1 MQGRLSLRER
11 LVILLVA
18 AVLPM
23 FALSIWLAAGEV
35 RERIGLAQNQLLFAS
50 SLLAANQDRAVDAA
64 EQLLGA
70 VAGMPD
76 LLPASRNR
84 ARCQTYFEN
93 LRERYPM
100 YSNMGLLGADGD
112 VFCHARGATGDAGAA
127 DREYF
132 QAALA
137 QRRFVMGAPIVG
149 RLTGRRSI
157 PFALPVLEGGR
168 VAGVVFAT
176 LDLEHASAELTRAQI
191 PPAARV
197 LVADRHGRVLM
208 EHPRREGRPV
218 PRMLQHPEFEEAA
231 RHRRSG
237 VGEGVDAGGEQRIYA
252 FAPGRL
258 VGDEGFIVRVG
269 MSREAALAGGYR
281 QLYDALALLALAL
294 LATLAVAWWVGG
306 RVIVKPANQI
316 LGVVRRLE
324 QGNLDVRV
332 PLQNGS
338 PRGEFARIGAAFNL
352 MADSLQ
358 LRRLDLETELGR
370 SRSAYAALDLVINS
384 MQEALIAVTS
394 TGQFLMFNQAAARL
408 FPLAGPAPVQRQWR
422 QLFGFYHPDGITP
435 YELDELPLVRSAR
448 GESGRQSLLFVRNSQ
463 VPEGRML
470 QCSWQPI
477 HGEGGINGGLVV
489 FTDVTELE
497 RLQAEQAAQF
507 AQLQETQR
515 KLVEAQRIG
524 RVGNWE
530 LDLRS
535 GRLWWS
541 EEVYGLFGVRP
552 NEFEPSLTGFE
563 QRVHPDDRALLKPA
577 RDSALRDGKGVNL
590 EYRVIKSDG
599 SIAWMY
605 EIGEAR
611 LGEQGDPVW
620 FGGVVQ
626 DVTERKLV
634 EQALMASERE
644 LQEYTLMLQRA
655 AEAAQLIMAHP
666 SLEATLQEV
675 ADQARRVIGARHG
688 LVTLTG
694 NGHGALPARSFSGDA
709 DAAIPAGAL
718 LTVPLVSR
726 SGRHIGRL
734 QVSGKHAGGFT
745 QRDEYVLLE
754 LAQLAAIA
762 VENARLFT
770 EIRELNAG
778 LEARI
783 AERTKE
789 LVRQEQLYRTLAQ
802 QAPEVVWNTD
812 ATGARL
818 TFLNR
823 AWYEL
828 VGGTPDDWLG
838 QSGLAAIHPDDRD
851 AVTANWRRCC
861 TTLETFT
868 GVRRV
873 LARDGSYH
881 TMSYKGA
888 PVLDERGQVAFWVGI
903 DADITEQKAIE
914 LALRNSNQELEA
926 FSYSVSHDLR
936 APLGAIGGFSM
947 ALMRKLEGEPDDR
960 VRHYLARIQ
969 AGVEK
974 MEQLIEALLSLAKV
988 ARAPLTYGAVDL
1000 TAIARETLEGLQ
1012 MQQPERRVEA
1022 LVHDGLVAQGDARL
1036 LRVMLENLLGNAWKF
1051 TSQRSHARIEVGRV
1065 QDGHVFFVR
1074 DNGVGFDMAYA
1085 GKLFGAF
1092 QRLHT
1097 EAEFP
1102 GTGIGLATVRRI
1114 VARHQGRVWAESQ
1127 LGEETTFFF
1136 ILSETAP
1143 PAWLAGDPAL
1153 AKPA

>member
-11 LVILLVA
+11 LVILMVA
-18 AVLPM
+18 AVLPI
-23 FALSIWLAAGEV
+23 FALSIWFAA
-35 RERIGLAQNQLLFAS
+35 RETRSRIDLAQSQLLFAA
-50 SLLAANQDRAVDAA
+50 SLLATSEGKAVDAA

-70 VAGMPD
+70 ISAIPD
-76 LLPASRNR
+76 LRSWGHDR
-84 ARCQTYFEN
+84 ARCQSYFQS

-100 YSNMGLLGADGD
+100 YSNIGLLAPDGLP
-112 VFCHARGATGDAGAA
+112 VCHASGTMGDASAA
-127 DREYF
+127 DRAYF
-132 QAALA
+132 RDTLS
-137 QRRFVMGAPIVG
+137 QRRFVMGEAIVG
-149 RLTGRRSI
+149 RLSGRSAI
-157 PFALPVLEGGR
+157 PFALPVLENGEP
-168 VAGVVFAT
+168 VAVVFAT
-176 LDLEHASAELTRAQI
+176 LDLALAAQELSRFRL
-191 PPAARV
+191 PDGARV
-197 LVADRHGRVLM
+197 MVADRRGQVLM
-208 EHPRREGRPV
+208 EYPAEGGRSV
-218 PRMLQHPEFEEAA
+218 PRITAHPEFQEAA
-231 RHRRSG
+231 RNHTSG
-237 VGEGVDAGGEQRIYA
+237 VGEGRDATGEDRIYA
-252 FAPGRL
+252 YAPSRL
-258 VGDEGFIVRVG
+258 VGSEGFIVRVG
-269 MSREAALAGGYR
+269 MPRSAALAGGSAR
-281 QLYDALALLALAL
+281 FDEVLLLL
-294 LATLAVAWWVGG
+294 TLATLAAMGVTWWVGG
-306 RVIVKPANQI
+306 YVIVKPAKQI
-316 LGVVRRLE
+316 LGAVRRLE
-324 QGNLDVRV
+324 QGRLDARV
-332 PLQNGS
+332 PLSGGRQ

-358 LRRLDLETELGR
+358 LRQIDLETELGR

-384 MQEALIAVTS
+384 MQEALIAVTG

-408 FPLAGPAPVQRQWR
+408 FPLNGPATMPRQWPA
-422 QLFGFYHPDGITP
+422 LFGFYHPDGQTP

-448 GESGRQSLLFVRNSQ
+448 GESGRQPLLFVRNAQ

-477 HGEGGINGGLVV
+477 RGEGGINGGLVV

-497 RLQAEQAAQF
+497 RLQAGQAAQF

-515 KLVEAQRIG
+515 KLIEAQRIG

-530 LDLRS
+530 LDLAS

-541 EEVYGLFGVRP
+541 DEVYGLFGVEP
-552 NEFEPSLTGFE
+552 NEFEPSIEGFE
-563 QRVHPDDRALLKPA
+563 QRVHPDDRVMLKPA
-577 RDSALRDGKGVNL
+577 RDSALRDGKSISL
-590 EYRVIKSDG
+590 EYRIVRPDG
-599 SIAWMY
+599 SIAWMH

-611 LGEQGDPVW
+611 LGDQGEPVW

-626 DVTERKLV
+626 DVTERKRV
-634 EQALMASERE
+634 EQALLASERE
-644 LQEYTLMLQRA
+644 LQDYTLMLQRA

-675 ADQARRVIGARHG
+675 ADQARHVIGVRQA
-688 LVTLTG
+688 LVTLSG
-694 NGHGALPARSFSGDA
+694 NGRTASPARSVSGE
-709 DAAIPAGAL
+709 AGAATPVGGL

-734 QVSGKHAGGFT
+734 QISGKDAGGFT
-745 QRDEYVLLE
+745 ERDEYVLLE
-754 LAQLAAIA
+754 LAQLASIAI
-762 VENARLFT
+762 ENARLFT

-783 AERTKE
+783 AERTAE
-789 LVRQEQLYRTLAQ
+789 LGRQEQLYRTLAE

-812 ATGARL
+812 ATGML
-818 TFLNR
+818 TFMNR

-828 VGGTPDDWLG
+828 VGGTPGDWLG
-838 QSGLAAIHPDDRD
+838 HTGIAAIHPDDR
-851 AVTANWRRCC
+851 AEVAANWLRCMQ
-861 TTLETFT
+861 TLQTYT

-873 LARDGSYH
+873 RAKDGSYH
-881 TMSYKGA
+881 TMSYKA
-888 PVLDERGQVAFWVGI
+888 TPVLDDRGQVAFWVGI
-903 DADITEQKAIE
+903 DADITEFKAIE

-936 APLGAIGGFSM
+936 APLGAIGGFSQ
-947 ALMRKLEGEPDDR
+947 ALMARLEGGADER

-974 MEQLIEALLSLAKV
+974 MEQLIDALLSLAKV
-988 ARAPLTYGAVDL
+988 ARAPLSYGPVDL

-1012 MQQPERRVEA
+1012 MQHPDRRVDAQVQE
-1022 LVHDGLVAQGDARL
+1022 GLAPQGDARL

-1051 TSQRSHARIEVGRV
+1051 TAQRDGARIELGRE

-1074 DNGVGFDMAYA
+1074 DNGVGFDMDYA

-1114 VARHQGRVWAESQ
+1114 VARHQGRVWAESR
-1127 LGEETTFFF
+1127 LGEGTTFFF
-1136 ILSETAP
+1136 TLSETAP
-1143 PAWLAGDPAL
+1143 PAWLAGQDPT
-1153 AKPA
+1153 

>member
-23 FALSIWLAAGEV
+23 FALSIWLAAGEA
-35 RERIGLAQNQLLFAS
+35 RERIGLAQSQLLFAA
-50 SLLAANQDRAVDAA
+50 SLLAANQDRAVDAS

-76 LLPASRNR
+76 MLPARR
-84 ARCQTYFEN
+84 DRTQCQRYFET

-100 YSNMGLLGADGD
+100 YSNIGLLGVDGH
-112 VFCHARGATGDAGAA
+112 VVCHARGSIGDAGAA
-127 DREYF
+127 DRDYF
-132 QAALA
+132 RAALA
-137 QRRFVMGAPIVG
+137 QRHFVMGEPIVG

-157 PFALPVLEGGR
+157 PFALPVLEAGR
-168 VAGVVFAT
+168 VTGVVFAT
-176 LDLEHASAELTRAQI
+176 LDLDHAAAELSRAQI
-191 PPAARV
+191 PQAARV
-197 LVADRHGRVLM
+197 MVADRHGRVLM
-208 EHPRREGRPV
+208 EHPKREGRPV
-218 PRMLQHPEFEEAA
+218 PRLLQHPEIEEAA
-231 RHRRSG
+231 RNRRSG
-237 VGEGVDAGGEQRIYA
+237 VGEGVDAGDEERVYA

-258 VGDEGFIVRVG
+258 VGSEGFIVRVG
-269 MSREAALAGGYR
+269 MSREAALAGGYQ

-294 LATLAVAWWVGG
+294 LATLAAAWWVGG
-306 RVIVKPANQI
+306 RVIVKPAKQI
-316 LGVVRRLE
+316 LGVVQQLE

-332 PLQNGS
+332 PLQSGS

-358 LRRLDLETELGR
+358 VRQLNVESELGR

-394 TGQFLMFNQAAARL
+394 TGQVLMFNQAAARL
-408 FPLAGPAPVQRQWR
+408 FPLAGPAPLPRQWP
-422 QLFGFYHPDGITP
+422 QQFGFYHPDGVTP
-435 YELDELPLVRSAR
+435 YELDELPLVRSTR
-448 GESGRQSLLFVRNSQ
+448 GESGRQSLLFVRNAQ

-477 HGEGGINGGLVV
+477 HGDGGINGGLVV

-497 RLQAEQAAQF
+497 RLQAGQAAQF

-515 KLVEAQRIG
+515 KLIEAQRIG

-541 EEVYGLFGVRP
+541 EEVFGLFGVRP
-552 NEFEPSLTGFE
+552 NEFEPSLPGFE

-590 EYRVIKSDG
+590 QYRVIKPDG
-599 SIAWMY
+599 SIVWMH

-611 LGEQGDPVW
+611 LDERGDPVW
-620 FGGVVQ
+620 YGGVVQ
-626 DVTERKLV
+626 DVTERKTV
-634 EQALMASERE
+634 EQALQASERE

-675 ADQARRVIGARHG
+675 ADQARRVIGARRG
-688 LVTLTG
+688 LVTLTD
-694 NGHGALPARSFSGDA
+694 NRHDALPARSFSGDV
-709 DAAIPAGAL
+709 DAAIPMGAL

-734 QVSGKHAGGFT
+734 QVSGKEAGSFT

-754 LAQLAAIA
+754 LAQLASIA

-783 AERTKE
+783 AERTTE

-812 ATGARL
+812 ATGTRL

-828 VGGTPDDWLG
+828 VGGTPEDWLG
-838 QSGLAAIHPDDRD
+838 RSGLAAIHPDDRD
-851 AVTANWRRCC
+851 AVAANWQRCC

-873 LARDGSYH
+873 LGRDGSYH

-888 PVLDERGQVAFWVGI
+888 PVLDEHGQVAFWVGI
-903 DADITEQKAIE
+903 DADITEQKAVE
-914 LALRNSNQELEA
+914 LALRDSNQELEA

-936 APLGAIGGFSM
+936 APLGAIGGFSK
-947 ALMRKLEGEPDDR
+947 ALTRKLEDDPDER

-988 ARAPLTYGAVDL
+988 ARAPLGYGPVDL
-1000 TAIARETLEGLQ
+1000 TAIARDTLEGLQ
-1012 MQQPERRVEA
+1012 MQQPERRVEV
-1022 LVHDGLVAQGDARL
+1022 LVQGGLVAHGDARL

-1051 TSQRSHARIEVGRV
+1051 TSQGNQARIEVGCMH
-1065 QDGHVFFVR
+1065 DDHVFFVR
-1074 DNGVGFDMAYA
+1074 DNGVGFDMDYA
-1085 GKLFGAF
+1085 AKLFGAF

-1097 EAEFP
+1097 QAEFP

-1127 LGEETTFFF
+1127 LGEGTTFFF
-1136 ILSETAP
+1136 VLSDAAP
-1143 PAWLAGDPAL
+1143 PPWLAGQGSP
-1153 AKPA
+1153 